1 MLKAIRI
8 SFLRQEAKSD
18 GNDMQADDSNMDEE
32 SDDEETSIVVSTDK
46 NKAAVSEYDAML
58 IPSPAMQMYSVI
70 GVMLL
75 SRKLDMFNPTVVRAG
90 R

>member
-32 SDDEETSIVVSTDK
+32 SDD
-46 NKAAVSEYDAML
+46 
-58 IPSPAMQMYSVI
+58 
-70 GVMLL
+70 
-75 SRKLDMFNPTVVRAG
+75 DMDTKVNPTTVDVPPLPIG
-90 R
+90 SG